1 MTTNDAT
8 RDSVK
13 KAKTALE
20 RIHDKY
26 QYPVS
31 LAFDLTE
38 DDVEII
44 ARLIDDA
51 FERGYDEGYGM
62 RSLER
67 TGTWRTLGETPDDHE
82 R

>member
-1 MTTNDAT
+1 MTTSDAT
-8 RDSVK
+8 PRESVRMVR
-13 KAKTALE
+13 AALD

-26 QYPVS
+26 EHPVS
-31 LAFDLTE
+31 LAFDLTD
-38 DDVEII
+38 DDVGVI

-67 TGTWRTLGETPDDHE
+67 TGTWRTLGENTDE